1 MPSLEEQEEKKLCA
15 EVIALR
21 ETIHASIH
29 EAVAQG
35 VVRGMQRVSGDPKF
49 VDEFWSAGFKQLAAR
64 SGDAASRWVGRRILT
79 AAAILALTVILGYLI
94 RTGAIK

>member
-1 MPSLEEQEEKKLCA
+1 MQSPEEQEEKKLCA

-35 VVRGMQRVSGDPKF
+35 VVHGMQMVSSDPKF
-49 VDEFWSAGFKQLAAR
+49 VEEFWAAGYKQLAQR
-64 SGDAASRWVGRRILT
+64 SSDNAARWVGQRILT